1 MMLLFQVFSLSCYYY
16 YYYCH
21 LIQIRKNPFRNNS
34 RRAVSVLIFQFLL
47 APSFVII
54 SNAVITLEVILKVK
68 KFFSKFSPYFC
79 LWNWNWNWNWK
90 WKFSKPKGGSKSE
103 NFQEPKSDE
112 NISLN
117 FRIQKWKW
125 KFSKPKPK
133 SVEIFASSKK

>member
-68 KFFSKFSPYFC
+68 NFSLSFRLTSVSETETETETE
-79 LWNWNWNWNWK
+79 N
-90 WKFSKPKGGSKSE
+90 E
-103 NFQEPKSDE
+103 NFQNLKADLKVK
-112 NISLN
+112 I
-117 FRIQKWKW
+117 FRNQKVMK
-125 KFSKPKPK
+125 
-133 SVEIFASSKK
+133 IFH